1 MVGVPKYDHPHLNVT
16 KVLVSIA
23 KEKTGTKEEIL
34 AGEDT
39 DKIINVA
46 TYETTVENDGDR
58 ALFPVYVR
66 DIFLPGPG
74 ASLRLSG
81 PQSRRPRAPTG
92 R

>member
-74 ASLRLSG
+74 SSLRLSG